1 MVTLNTGDR
10 VGPFVLVEKLGEG
23 GFAEVWK
30 AERSDE
36 PGQVEALK
44 VPNDPEYV
52 KQLRT
57 EDRLRKGLEH
67 PNIVRLLGE
76 DLDCDPPYLR
86 MEYIAGQSLEA
97 VLQKSG
103 SLPVKDALDIAEQV
117 GKALAYAHGQG
128 VIHADVKPSNVL
140 IDPDGVARLT
150 DFGLGVVP
158 RDVAR
163 SVLKSQAEL
172 SNARS
177 RAIIGTLDYMAPEQ
191 RAGEPIDARADLYAL
206 GRMLYRM
213 LTGAL
218 PTGLRLPSEAN
229 PQVPGVLDGLIAR
242 LLEGTALRTPS
253 AKEFLAGVAAI
264 RARLARPPRKPR
276 KEVRVAIT
284 GVLLCAVVAGFV
296 VLRGIPGLGAGGLG
310 TIVVGS
316 ASIVF
321 GVWALAALARRGAE
335 RKQR

>member
-10 VGPFVLVEKLGEG
+10 VGPFTLVEKLGEG

-30 AERSDE
+30 AERADD
-36 PGQVEALK
+36 PGRFEALK

-57 EDRLRKGLEH
+57 EDRLRKGLDH
-67 PNIVRLLGE
+67 PNVVHLLGE
-76 DLDCDPPYLR
+76 DLDADPPYLR
-86 MEYIAGQSLEA
+86 MEYVAGESLEA
-97 VLQKSG
+97 ILQRCG
-103 SLPVKDALDIAEQV
+103 SLGVNEALDIAEQV
-117 GKALAYAHGQG
+117 AKGLAYAHAQG

-140 IDPDGVARLT
+140 VDAEGIARLT

-177 RAIIGTLDYMAPEQ
+177 RSIVGTLDYMAPEQ

-213 LTGAL
+213 LTGSL
-218 PTGLRLPSEAN
+218 PTGLRLPSEAD
-229 PQVPGVLDGLIAR
+229 PKTPAALDGLVAR
-242 LLEGTALRTPS
+242 LLEGRETRTPG
-253 AKEFLAGVAAI
+253 AGDFLRELAGCRQALSRPKRAYEPRWLFVAIVATFVIWFAAMAMTRGGAI
-264 RARLARPPRKPR
+264 RQPVFILLPVLAI
-276 KEVRVAIT
+276 VAFVLV
-284 GVLLCAVVAGFV
+284 GVTAQS
-296 VLRGIPGLGAGGLG
+296 RGGK
-310 TIVVGS
+310 
-316 ASIVF
+316 
-321 GVWALAALARRGAE
+321 RDHR
-335 RKQR
+335 